1 MPIGPAIVEGNA
13 HLVAVLAFG
22 TEDGEEG
29 VGERCAR
36 GDELALAAQHVQ
48 PVDLQLDG
56 VEQDLV
62 GEAARLR
69 GLQLVRDYYLPMVL
83 ERLFRERELDCLS

>member
-13 HLVAVLAFG
+13 HLVAVLALG

-48 PVDLQLDG
+48 PVDL
-56 VEQDLV
+56 
-62 GEAARLR
+62 
-69 GLQLVRDYYLPMVL
+69 
-83 ERLFRERELDCLS
+83 